1 MRQSLAALL
10 SHSLLLCGFSASLHA
25 QQTPAT
31 ILVHGHRGARAMRP
45 ENTIPAF
52 QYAIAAGTDV
62 LELDMAVTKD
72 NVIVISHDPILRPPV
87 CNNATAAHAIIH
99 TLTLEQVKQWDCGVK
114 QNPEFQTQLAIPG
127 TRVPTLDEVF
137 ALGAGNKVQFNI
149 ETKITARKVSPQEA
163 EAMLKRTGLSPDSPQ
178 GKDAMA
184 LIAAMGPDLSPS
196 PEDFVKLVLEKI
208 RKYHME
214 DRVILQSFDFR
225 TLVAMK
231 KLAPEIRLSALTT
244 DNARSFVA
252 MAREGEAGIISPVY
266 QTVTPDKVR
275 DAHAAGLQ
283 VVPWTANKPQDW
295 DKLIDAKVDAIITDN
310 PAALIDH
317 LKQRGL
323 R

>member
-1 MRQSLAALL
+1 MRHFLAALL
-10 SHSLLLCGFSASLHA
+10 SQSLLLCLFPGSAPA
-25 QQTPAT
+25 QESRPA

-87 CNNATAAHAIIH
+87 CNNATQAHAIIH
-99 TLTLEQVKQWDCGVK
+99 DLTLEQVKQWDCGVK
-114 QNPEFQTQLAIPG
+114 QNPEFHTQQTLPG

-137 ALGAGNKVQFNI
+137 ALGEGNKVQFNI
-149 ETKITARKVSPQEA
+149 ETKIMARRVGPQEA
-163 EAMLKRTGLSPDSPQ
+163 EMMLKRMGISAESAQ

-184 LIAAMGPDLSPS
+184 LIAAMGPEMTPS
-196 PEDFVKLVLEKI
+196 PEVFVKLVLEKI

-214 DRVILQSFDFR
+214 QRVILQSFDFR
-225 TLVAMK
+225 TLIAMK
-231 KLAPEIRLSALTT
+231 KIAPEIRLSALTS
-244 DNARSFVA
+244 DNNKSFVEL
-252 MAREGEAGIISPVY
+252 AREGEAGIISPVY
-266 QTVTPDKVR
+266 QTVTPEKVR

-283 VVPWTANKPQDW
+283 VVPWTANKKDDW
-295 DKLIDAKVDAIITDN
+295 DKLIDAKVDAIITDD
-310 PAALIDH
+310 PAGLIEY